1 MSVKIFI
8 AFTIVSI
15 SSMFPNNAFMNAHEY
30 FYYKLRN
37 VTHNEDPVNA
47 TSSWLIR
54 QQMSEEAPTEL
65 QANFEAY
72 LTVYGSIACVLGS
85 ILNVFATK
93 SLSNS
98 TRMIWGH
105 VLVVVVFIPTIV
117 LTLIDFDDD
126 QHFFFDLSMILI
138 SVACF
143 GSLGMMAGGVLGLSA
158 LFPSK
163 YTQAVMVGQSLAGVL
178 AALMSILCQAV
189 TSDVILNGQMY
200 FGFSLAMC
208 FVSLATYYYLTTL
221 TTSLNLLEADLDGL
235 IQNSEDDLAEGFDD
249 DNDRMHEVNIEA
261 QASHFP
267 PIDSG
272 EHLEQQETIGTN
284 WNMYTDIVKKSSID
298 LTTISVVLIV
308 TLAAYP
314 GLTSLVHSTSRNH
327 TWNSYFSA
335 VASFLLYNCGD
346 LIGRSC
352 ANSLR
357 LPRKYLLSIAFLR
370 FLLIP
375 LIAMCNVAPRSHT
388 HALIPYDGVFV
399 LLVILLS
406 ISHGFCITNATI
418 GATMSIEKESRELAG
433 SIISLIGVTAAMMGG
448 VLGVLIIKLV

>member
-37 VTHNEDPVNA
+37 VTHDEDPVNT
-47 TSSWLIR
+47 TSSWFIKRQIR
-54 QQMSEEAPTEL
+54 EDAPTEL

-105 VLVVVVFIPTIV
+105 LLVVVVFIPTIV
-117 LTLIDFDDD
+117 LTLINFDDD
-126 QHFFFDLSMILI
+126 QSFFFNLSMGLI
-138 SVACF
+138 SIACF

-163 YTQAVMVGQSLAGVL
+163 YTQAVMIGQSCAGVL

-189 TSDVILNGQMY
+189 TSNVILNGQMY
-200 FGFSLAMC
+200 FGFSLLMC
-208 FVSLATYYYLTTL
+208 FISLATYYYLTTL
-221 TTSLNLLEADLDGL
+221 TPPIELETVDDMNGL
-235 IQNSEDDLAEGFDD
+235 IDNQEVQGFDD
-249 DNDRMHEVNIEA
+249 VNEVSIEA

-267 PIDSG
+267 PIDSDVTS
-272 EHLEQQETIGTN
+272 ENILEDGPK
-284 WNMYTDIVKKSSID
+284 WAMYTDIIKKSSID

-335 VASFLLYNCGD
+335 VASFLLYNVGD
-346 LIGRSC
+346 LIGRSS

-357 LPRKYLLSIAFLR
+357 LPRKYLLVIAFFR

-375 LIAMCNVAPRSHT
+375 MIAMCNVSPRSHT
-388 HALIPYDGVFV
+388 HAMIPYDGVFV

-418 GATMSIEKESRELAG
+418 GATMSIEKQSRELAG

>member
-37 VTHNEDPVNA
+37 VTHDEDPDNS
-47 TSSWLIR
+47 TNTWLLK
-54 QQMSEEAPTEL
+54 QQISENAPTEL

-93 SLSNS
+93 TLSNS
-98 TRMIWGH
+98 TRMVWGH
-105 VLVVVVFIPTIV
+105 VLVVVVFIPTIA
-117 LTLIDFDDD
+117 LTMINFDDD
-126 QHFFFDLSMILI
+126 QTLFFNLSMGLI
-138 SVACF
+138 SIACF

-163 YTQAVMVGQSLAGVL
+163 YTQAVMVGQSFAGVL

-200 FGFSLAMC
+200 FAFSLLMC
-208 FVSLATYYYLTTL
+208 FISLATYYYLTTL
-221 TTSLNLLEADLDGL
+221 TPPIEV
-235 IQNSEDDLAEGFDD
+235 EDDRSVLVENEERDE
-249 DNDRMHEVNIEA
+249 NEVSIEA
-261 QASHFP
+261 QAALFP
-267 PIDSG
+267 PIDTDS
-272 EHLEQQETIGTN
+272 LDNQEGVVVEMPKWT
-284 WNMYTDIVKKSSID
+284 MYTDIVKKSAID

-327 TWNSYFSA
+327 TWNFPAYFSA
-335 VASFLLYNCGD
+335 VASFLLYNVGD
-346 LIGRSC
+346 LIGRSS

-357 LPRKYLLSIAFLR
+357 LPRKYLLIIAFLR

-375 LIAMCNVAPRSHT
+375 LIAMCNVAPRAHT
-388 HALIPYDGVFV
+388 HAMIPYDGVFV

>member
-1 MSVKIFI
+1 MSVKIFV

-37 VTHNEDPVNA
+37 VTDHEDPVNA

-54 QQMSEEAPTEL
+54 RQITEDAPTTL

-98 TRMIWGH
+98 TRMVWGH
-105 VLVVVVFIPTIV
+105 ALVVVVFIPTIA
-117 LTLIDFDDD
+117 LTFIDFDAD
-126 QHFFFDLSMILI
+126 QQFFFDLSMWLI
-138 SVACF
+138 SIACF

-163 YTQAVMVGQSLAGVL
+163 YTQAVMVGQSFAGVL

-189 TSDVILNGQMY
+189 TSNVILNGQMY
-200 FGFSLAMC
+200 FGFSLIMC
-208 FVSLATYYYLTTL
+208 FISLATYYYLTTL
-221 TTSLNLLEADLDGL
+221 TPPVELEDVEGL
-235 IQNSEDDLAEGFDD
+235 IGGQEDVAEGFDD
-249 DNDRMHEVNIEA
+249 VDDEVSIEQ

-267 PIDSG
+267 PIDGGSMNG
-272 EHLEQQETIGTN
+272 EESREEEMTN
-284 WNMYTDIVKKSSID
+284 WKMYTDIVKKSAID

-346 LIGRSC
+346 LIGRSS

-357 LPRKYLLSIAFLR
+357 LPRKALLTIAFLR

-375 LIAMCNVAPRSHT
+375 MIAMCNVAPRSHT
-388 HALIPYDGVFV
+388 HALIPYDGVFI

>member
-1 MSVKIFI
+1 MSIKIFV
-8 AFTIVSI
+8 AFTIVSL

-37 VTHNEDPVNA
+37 VTHDEDLYNT
-47 TSSWLIR
+47 TSSWFIKR
-54 QQMSEEAPTEL
+54 QISEESPTEL

-98 TRMIWGH
+98 TRMVWGH
-105 VLVVVVFIPTIV
+105 VLVVIVFLPTIA
-117 LTLIDFDDD
+117 LTFLNFDDD
-126 QHFFFDLSMILI
+126 QSLFFNLSMALI
-138 SVACF
+138 SIACF

-158 LFPSK
+158 LFPSR
-163 YTQAVMVGQSLAGVL
+163 YTQAVMVGQSLAGIL
-178 AALMSILCQAV
+178 AAVMSILCQAV

-200 FGFSLAMC
+200 FTFSLLMC
-208 FVSLATYYYLTTL
+208 FISLATYYYLTTL
-221 TTSLNLLEADLDGL
+221 TPPIELEDEGL
-235 IQNSEDDLAEGFDD
+235 IENE
-249 DNDRMHEVNIEA
+249 EVLEVSIEA

-267 PIDSG
+267 PIDTDG
-272 EHLEQQETIGTN
+272 EGGGGVTEEGTMDGQIN
-284 WNMYTDIVKKSSID
+284 WAMYTDILKKSSID

-335 VASFLLYNCGD
+335 VASFLLYNVGD
-346 LIGRSC
+346 LIGRAS

-357 LPRKYLLSIAFLR
+357 LPRKYLLLIAFFR
-370 FLLIP
+370 FSLIP
-375 LIAMCNVAPRSHT
+375 LIAMCNVAPRAHT
-388 HALIPYDGVFV
+388 HAMIPYDGVFI

-418 GATMSIEKESRELAG
+418 GATVSIEKESRELAG

>member
-37 VTHNEDPVNA
+37 VTHDEDPDN
-47 TSSWLIR
+47 TTNTWLIK
-54 QQMSEEAPTEL
+54 QLVSESAPTEL

-98 TRMIWGH
+98 TRMVWGH
-105 VLVVVVFIPTIV
+105 ILVVVCFIPTIA
-117 LTLIDFDDD
+117 LTMMNFDDD
-126 QHFFFDLSMILI
+126 QTLFFNLSMGLI
-138 SVACF
+138 SIACF
-143 GSLGMMAGGVLGLSA
+143 GSLGMMAGGVMGLSA

-163 YTQAVMVGQSLAGVL
+163 YTQAVMVGQSFAGVL

-189 TSDVILNGQMY
+189 TSNVILNGQMY
-200 FGFSLAMC
+200 FGFSLLMC

-221 TTSLNLLEADLDGL
+221 TPPIEIVDDINRL
-235 IQNSEDDLAEGFDD
+235 I
-249 DNDRMHEVNIEA
+249 DNEERDENEVSIEA
-261 QASHFP
+261 QAALFP
-267 PIDSG
+267 PIDTDS
-272 EHLEQQETIGTN
+272 LDNQEGVVVVPKWT
-284 WNMYTDIVKKSSID
+284 MYTDIVKKSAID

-335 VASFLLYNCGD
+335 VASFLLYNVGD

-352 ANSLR
+352 ANSIR
-357 LPRKYLLSIAFLR
+357 MPRKYLLAIAFLR
-370 FLLIP
+370 FSLIP
-375 LIAMCNVAPRSHT
+375 LIAMCNVAPRAHT
-388 HALIPYDGVFV
+388 HAMIPYDGVFV

-418 GATMSIEKESRELAG
+418 GATTSIEKESRELAG

>member
-37 VTHNEDPVNA
+37 VTHDEDPFNT
-47 TSSWLIR
+47 TSSWFIKR
-54 QQMSEEAPTEL
+54 QISEEAPTQL

-105 VLVVVVFIPTIV
+105 LLVVVVFIPTIA
-117 LTLIDFDDD
+117 LTLINFDDD
-126 QHFFFDLSMILI
+126 QSFFFNLSMGLI
-138 SVACF
+138 SIACF

-163 YTQAVMVGQSLAGVL
+163 YTQAVMIGQSFAGVL

-200 FGFSLAMC
+200 FGFSLLMC
-208 FVSLATYYYLTTL
+208 FISLATYYYLTTL
-221 TTSLNLLEADLDGL
+221 TPPLEFEEDLNRL
-235 IQNSEDDLAEGFDD
+235 IEENQNQEDLAAE
-249 DNDRMHEVNIEA
+249 NENEVSIEA

-267 PIDSG
+267 PIDS
-272 EHLEQQETIGTN
+272 ENTSEIDQVIEEIGGGTD
-284 WNMYTDIVKKSSID
+284 WTMYTDIIKKSSID

-335 VASFLLYNCGD
+335 VASFLLYNIGD

-357 LPRKYLLSIAFLR
+357 LPRKYLLTIAFFR

-375 LIAMCNVAPRSHT
+375 MIAMCNVAPRSHT
-388 HALIPYDGVFV
+388 HAMIPYDGVFV

-448 VLGVLIIKLV
+448 VLGVLIIKLI

>member
-37 VTHNEDPVNA
+37 VTHDEDPTNT
-47 TSSWLIR
+47 TSTWFIKRQIR
-54 QQMSEEAPTEL
+54 EDAPTEL

-98 TRMIWGH
+98 TRMVWGH
-105 VLVVVVFIPTIV
+105 LLVVVVFIPTIA
-117 LTLIDFDDD
+117 LTFINFDDD
-126 QHFFFDLSMILI
+126 QSFFFNLSMGLI
-138 SVACF
+138 SIACF

-158 LFPSK
+158 LFPPK
-163 YTQAVMVGQSLAGVL
+163 YTQAVMIGQSFAGVL

-200 FGFSLAMC
+200 FGFSLLMC
-208 FVSLATYYYLTTL
+208 FISLATYYYLTTL
-221 TTSLNLLEADLDGL
+221 TPPIELEDVDGL
-235 IQNSEDDLAEGFDD
+235 IENEEDVQGFDG
-249 DNDRMHEVNIEA
+249 DNEVSIEA

-267 PIDSG
+267 PIDS
-272 EHLEQQETIGTN
+272 EISSENQEEEGQN
-284 WNMYTDIVKKSSID
+284 WTMYTDIIKKSAID

-346 LIGRSC
+346 LIGRSS

-357 LPRKYLLSIAFLR
+357 LPRKYLLCIAFLR

-375 LIAMCNVAPRSHT
+375 MIAMCNVAPRAHT
-388 HALIPYDGVFV
+388 HAMIPYDGVFI

-448 VLGVLIIKLV
+448 VLGVLIIKLI

>member
-1 MSVKIFI
+1 MSIKIFV

-37 VTHNEDPVNA
+37 VTHDEDPVN
-47 TSSWLIR
+47 TTNTWFIKR
-54 QQMSEEAPTEL
+54 QISEEAPTEL
-65 QANFEAY
+65 QRNFEAY
-72 LTVYGSIACVLGS
+72 LTVYGSVACVLGS

-98 TRMIWGH
+98 TRMVWGH
-105 VLVVVVFIPTIV
+105 ALVVVVFIPTIA
-117 LTLIDFDDD
+117 LTFLNFDDD
-126 QHFFFDLSMILI
+126 QSMFFNVSMGLI
-138 SVACF
+138 SIACF
-143 GSLGMMAGGVLGLSA
+143 GSLGLMAGGVLGLSA

-163 YTQAVMVGQSLAGVL
+163 YTQAVMVGQSFAGVL
-178 AALMSILCQAV
+178 AAVMSILCQAI

-200 FGFSLAMC
+200 FGFSLLMC
-208 FVSLATYYYLTTL
+208 FISLATYYYLTTL
-221 TTSLNLLEADLDGL
+221 TPPVELDDEINGL
-235 IQNSEDDLAEGFDD
+235 IENQDEN
-249 DNDRMHEVNIEA
+249 EVSIEA

-267 PIDSG
+267 PIDTDSV
-272 EHLEQQETIGTN
+272 EVITPQVN
-284 WNMYTDIVKKSSID
+284 WTMYTDILKKSSID

-346 LIGRSC
+346 LIGRSS

-357 LPRKYLLSIAFLR
+357 LPRKYLLTIAFFR

-375 LIAMCNVAPRSHT
+375 LIAMCNVAPRGHT
-388 HALIPYDGVFV
+388 HSMIPYDGVFI

-418 GATMSIEKESRELAG
+418 GATESIEKESRELAG

-448 VLGVLIIKLV
+448 ILGVLIIKLV